1 MTPVVTRLLFI
12 TPVIAFAAMVGIF
25 GIGLTKDPKV
35 LPSQLIDRP
44 LPRFDLPGIAE
55 APGGGP
61 GLVSASLRGEPV
73 LLNIF
78 ASWCA
83 ACPQEHPVLT
93 RISEEGVP
101 VYGVAWKD
109 RPVDSREW
117 LARFGNPYRA
127 IGADEPGRT
136 AIDLGVTGVPETF
149 IVDKAGRVRFKQ
161 IGPISP
167 ELWEGTIKPLMA
179 KLRAEA

>member
-1 MTPVVTRLLFI
+1 MKRLIFVLPVV
-12 TPVIAFAAMVGIF
+12 AFLALVGFF
-25 GIGLTKDPKV
+25 GFGLTQDPKE

-44 LPRFDLPGIAE
+44 LPQFALPGIE
-55 APGGGP
+55 AMPGGGP
-61 GLVSASLRGEPV
+61 GFATAALNGEPA
-73 LLNIF
+73 LLNIC

-93 RISEEGVP
+93 RISGEGYP
-101 VYGVAWKD
+101 VYGIAWKD
-109 RPVDSREW
+109 KPQDSREW
-117 LARFGNPYRA
+117 LARFGDPYKA
-127 IGADEPGRT
+127 VAADENGRT

-167 ELWEGTIKPLMA
+167 EIWEGKIKPLME

>member
-1 MTPVVTRLLFI
+1 MKRLLFLL
-12 TPVIAFAAMVGIF
+12 PVAGF
-25 GIGLTKDPKV
+25 IGLIIVFGGALSRDPKL

-44 LPRFDLPGIAE
+44 LPEFALPGIE
-55 APGGGP
+55 DTEGGGP
-61 GLVSASLRGEPV
+61 GFASAALRGEPM

-93 RISEEGVP
+93 QIAGEGVP
-101 VYGVAWKD
+101 VYGLAWKD
-109 RPVDSREW
+109 EPADSRTW
-117 LARFGNPYRA
+117 LQRLGNPYKA
-127 IGADEPGRT
+127 VAADFQGRT

-149 IVDKAGRVRFKQ
+149 IVDKNGRVRYKQ

-167 ELWEGTIKPLMA
+167 EVWTGKIKPLLA
-179 KLRAEA
+179 QLRAEA

>member
-1 MTPVVTRLLFI
+1 MQRLLFLL
-12 TPVIAFAAMVGIF
+12 PVLAFAGLIAVF

-44 LPRFDLPGIAE
+44 LPEFDLPGIE
-55 APGGGP
+55 AVPGGGP
-61 GLVSASLRGEPV
+61 GFASAALKGEPM

-93 RISEEGVP
+93 RIAAEGFP
-101 VYGVAWKD
+101 VYGLAWKD
-109 RPVDSREW
+109 KPQDSRDW
-117 LARFGNPYRA
+117 LARFGDPYKA
-127 IGADEPGRT
+127 VAADEAGRT

-149 IVDKAGRVRFKQ
+149 IVDRKGRVRFKQ

-167 ELWEGTIKPLMA
+167 EAWEATIKPLMQQ
-179 KLRAEA
+179 LRAEA

>member
-1 MTPVVTRLLFI
+1 MRRLAYLLPVLLFAL
-12 TPVIAFAAMVGIF
+12 VAGGL
-25 GIGLTKDPKV
+25 GIGLRRDPSL
-35 LPSQLIDRP
+35 LPSMLIDRP
-44 LPRFDLPGIAE
+44 LPAFDLPGIAE

-61 GLVSASLRGEPV
+61 GLASVALKGEPA

-93 RISEEGVP
+93 RISAEGFP
-101 VYGVAWKD
+101 VYGIAWKD
-109 RPVDSREW
+109 KPQDSRDW
-117 LARFGNPYRA
+117 LAKWGNPYRA
-127 IGADEPGRT
+127 TAADENGRT

-167 ELWEGTIKPLMA
+167 EQWEGTIKPLMA

>member
-1 MTPVVTRLLFI
+1 MNRIVFI
-12 TPVIAFAAMVGIF
+12 IPVIAFIALVGFF
-25 GIGLTKDPKV
+25 GIGLTKDPKE

-44 LPRFDLPGIAE
+44 LPPFDLPGIAE

-61 GLVSASLRGEPV
+61 GFASVALKGEPA

-93 RISEEGVP
+93 RISGEGFP
-101 VYGVAWKD
+101 VFGIAWKD
-109 RPVDSREW
+109 KPVDSRDW
-117 LARFGNPYRA
+117 LAKWGNPYRA
-127 IGADEPGRT
+127 IAADEAGRT

-167 ELWEGTIKPLMA
+167 EQWEGTIKPLIT

>member
-1 MTPVVTRLLFI
+1 MNRIIFVI
-12 TPVIAFAAMVGIF
+12 PVIAFIALIGFF
-25 GIGLTKDPKV
+25 GFGLTKDPKE

-44 LPRFDLPGIAE
+44 LPQFALPGIE
-55 APGGGP
+55 ATPGGGA
-61 GLVSASLRGEPV
+61 GFASAALKGEPA
-73 LLNIF
+73 LLNVF

-93 RISEEGVP
+93 RITSEGFP
-101 VYGVAWKD
+101 VYGIAWKD
-109 RPVDSREW
+109 KPADSRDW
-117 LARFGNPYRA
+117 LARFGNPYKA
-127 IGADEPGRT
+127 VAADEAGRT

-149 IVDKAGRVRFKQ
+149 IVDKSGRVRFKQ

-167 ELWEGTIKPLMA
+167 ETWEATIRPLMQ

>member
-1 MTPVVTRLLFI
+1 
-12 TPVIAFAAMVGIF
+12 
-25 GIGLTKDPKV
+25 
-35 LPSQLIDRP
+35 
-44 LPRFDLPGIAE
+44 
-55 APGGGP
+55 
-61 GLVSASLRGEPV
+61 VSLKGEPA

-93 RISEEGVP
+93 RISAEGFP
-101 VYGVAWKD
+101 VYGIAWKD
-109 RPVDSREW
+109 KPQDSRDW
-117 LARFGNPYRA
+117 LTKWGNPYRA
-127 IGADEPGRT
+127 TAADENGRT

-167 ELWEGTIKPLMA
+167 EQWEATIKPLMA

>member
-1 MTPVVTRLLFI
+1 MNRIVFLV
-12 TPVIAFAAMVGIF
+12 PVIAFIALVGFF
-25 GIGLTKDPKV
+25 GIGLTKDPKE

-44 LPRFDLPGIAE
+44 LPTFDLPGIAA
-55 APGGGP
+55 APDGGP
-61 GLVSASLRGEPV
+61 GLASVALKGEPA

-93 RISEEGVP
+93 RISAEGFP
-101 VYGVAWKD
+101 VYGIAWKD
-109 RPVDSREW
+109 KPQDSRDW
-117 LARFGNPYRA
+117 LTKWGNPYRA
-127 IGADEPGRT
+127 TAADENGRT

-167 ELWEGTIKPLMA
+167 EQWETTIKPLMA

>member
-1 MTPVVTRLLFI
+1 MNRFVFI
-12 TPVIAFAAMVGIF
+12 MPVIAFIALIGFF

-44 LPRFDLPGIAE
+44 LPTFDLPGIAE

-61 GLVSASLRGEPV
+61 GLASVALKGEPA

-93 RISEEGVP
+93 RISAEGFP
-101 VYGVAWKD
+101 VYGIAWKD
-109 RPVDSREW
+109 KPQDSRDW
-117 LARFGNPYRA
+117 LAKWGNPYRA
-127 IGADEPGRT
+127 TAADENGRT

-167 ELWEGTIKPLMA
+167 EQWEGTIKPLMA

>member
-1 MTPVVTRLLFI
+1 MNRIIFVI
-12 TPVIAFAAMVGIF
+12 PVIAFIALVGFF
-25 GIGLTKDPKV
+25 GFGLTQDPKE

-44 LPRFDLPGIAE
+44 LPQFALPGIEA

-61 GLVSASLRGEPV
+61 GFASAALKGEPA

-93 RISEEGVP
+93 RITGEGFP
-101 VYGVAWKD
+101 VYGIAWKD
-109 RPVDSREW
+109 KPADSRDW

-127 IGADEPGRT
+127 VAADEAGRT

-167 ELWEGTIKPLMA
+167 ETWEGTIRPLMQ

>member
-1 MTPVVTRLLFI
+1 MNRLIFILPVLAFMAL
-12 TPVIAFAAMVGIF
+12 IAVF
-25 GIGLTKDPKV
+25 GVGLTKDPKE

-44 LPRFDLPGIAE
+44 LPQFALPGIE
-55 APGGGP
+55 AVPGGGP
-61 GLVSASLRGEPV
+61 GFASASLKGEPV

-93 RISEEGVP
+93 RIGEEGFP
-101 VYGVAWKD
+101 VYGIAWKD
-109 RPVDSREW
+109 KPADSRDW
-117 LARFGNPYRA
+117 IARFGDPYRRIA
-127 IGADEPGRT
+127 ADENGRT

-167 ELWEGTIKPLMA
+167 ETWEARIKPLMQ